1 MFSHEEPV
9 GKTSKKL
16 RIYPEVCGADR
27 LLYVFADGIMERQS
41 QGTILVV
48 SAGLLVVRAAFPW
61 FKLSGNGVFFI
72 SICEHFCMY

>member
-1 MFSHEEPV
+1 MKNQLARHLKNYVYTQKFAELTGYGIS
-9 GKTSKKL
+9 
-16 RIYPEVCGADR
+16 
-27 LLYVFADGIMERQS
+27 LLMERQS

-72 SICEHFCMY
+72 SICEHFCID